1 MNEKLIECFE
11 DTLRLCES
19 TELKT
24 KTENAKSSSKVYLE
38 GFVAKP
44 NRKETNADITVENTT
59 TFAAAGHY
67 KSYGRVAVLNFANP
81 EVPGG
86 GVKKGAVA
94 QEECLCRCSNLYPC
108 ITSPAVYD
116 DFYGYHYKHGRFFY
130 SDSVIY
136 TKDVTVFKDDNL
148 NLLDR
153 EQWFNVD
160 VLTCSAPFIA
170 KRKYTNKAAFFELLK
185 SRVKNIINVAIDN
198 NADVLILGAF
208 GCGAFK
214 NPPEL
219 VAKAFKTI
227 ISENRYD
234 ECFRKIVFAVK
245 SSNNDDAF
253 EPCPNLMAFEY
264 EFDGISAEANKLRF
278 SDSYALEQAVG
289 TVTLPSGRVL
299 TGGKEFNLYYEWQ
312 KNNRFN
318 GRQFSILGD
327 SISTLEGYNPAGY
340 KLFFTGET
348 CQKAG
353 VSDMNDTWWGQV
365 ISYCGGEL
373 LVNNSWSG
381 SRVTKLPNRDSLFPS
396 GCSDE
401 RTNGLH
407 IGSVKPDVIIVYL
420 GTNDWARGAEA
431 AKGDCADVGGR
442 MWASVFE
449 TAYDKMLE
457 KLRNNYPNAEIFC
470 CTLCSTYMS
479 GKLSFVFPENHGGIN
494 IEKYNAVIR
503 SIAESRNCKVIDLYK
518 YHLPYDSVDGSH
530 PNRSGMHTLATLML
544 REMLDEAGTAFLD
557 CSREEHDFTLADEFT
572 GGTKYVCKKCGK
584 IKTVS
589 TLPEE
594 KRQTPDNKTN
604 ESEYVMLDPNNT
616 TMLYGGRLSIS
627 MANDDLEFQKDIV
640 EVGRDDDCDI
650 VIPKNE
656 ISRKHAAFH
665 YENDRWF
672 LRDNSSTNGTWLNG
686 VRIEPGKKYELAP
699 NDEINF
705 AMTEKVI
712 FCKCKDAFEGEG
724 TVITAKSERDNDK
737 GAKAAAYLE
746 TVLSAFAKSQ
756 PKSEFGIKLVV
767 AALSDA
773 PLYFPVEVDVEAM
786 LGTLDPT
793 KLKPGDVIEN
803 KKDVKMKIRTVA
815 LDDGT
820 VLIPMF
826 TTKEEAEKGGS
837 TSLIRYYPQDF
848 LPILTEIGKQAIVNP
863 FSENRFPMTCDFITE
878 LLVPIVENKKKS
890 NATVRH
896 LEEEK
901 LIGETVGGKYTVLKL
916 LGTGGCCAVYL
927 VIDKKL
933 NKMWAMKTFNKK
945 DRRTNLYVRDIIL
958 TEAQMMLGLNHPAIP
973 LIVDIIE
980 DDDNLFVLR
989 EYIEGETLE
998 SLAAQQ
1004 GAQSA
1009 DNVIEWGKQLC
1020 DALGYLHSRN
1030 LIYRDM
1036 KPANVI
1042 LRPNGTL
1049 KIVDFGI
1056 MRTYK
1061 PNQAGDTCCLG
1072 TKGYAAPE
1080 QFGGSQTDARTDIF
1094 GLGMTMFR
1102 LVTGI
1107 NPTKPPYEIKPIRE
1121 VNPNLPEGLE
1131 YIISKCI
1138 MPNPKDRYQ
1147 SCNELMVALNNYL
1160 ILPRRKGLFGK
1171 IFGKK

>member
-1 MNEKLIECFE
+1 MNERLIECFE

-44 NRKETNADITVENTT
+44 NRKETNADITVENKT
-59 TFAAAGHY
+59 TFAAAGQY

-108 ITSPAVYD
+108 IASPAVYV

-130 SDSVIY
+130 SDRVIY

-170 KRKYTNKAAFFELLK
+170 KRKYTNKAALFELFK

-219 VAKAFKTI
+219 VAKAFKTV

-234 ECFRKIVFAVK
+234 EYFRKIVFAVK

-253 EPCPNLMAFEY
+253 EPCPNLMAFEF

-278 SDSYALEQAVG
+278 SDSYALEQTVG

-327 SISTLEGYNPAGY
+327 SISTLEGYNPKGY
-340 KLFFTGET
+340 NLFFTGET
-348 CQKAG
+348 CQKSG

-365 ISYCGGEL
+365 ISCCGGEL

-381 SRVTKLPNRDSLFPS
+381 SCVTKLPNRDSLFPS
-396 GCSDE
+396 GCSNE

-431 AKGDCADVGGR
+431 TNADGRDCDK

-457 KLRNNYPNAEIFC
+457 KLRNNYPDTEVFC

-479 GKLSFVFPENHGGIN
+479 GKPSFVFPENYGGIN

-826 TTKEEAEKGGS
+826 TTKEEAEKGDS
-837 TSLIRYYPQDF
+837 TSLIRYYPQDY

-896 LEEEK
+896 PEEEK

-980 DDDNLFVLR
+980 DDDNLFILR

-1009 DNVIEWGKQLC
+1009 DDVIEWGKQLC

-1107 NPTKPPYEIKPIRE
+1107 NPTQPPYEIKPIRE

-1147 SCNELMVALNNYL
+1147 SCKELMVALNNYL

>member
-1 MNEKLIECFE
+1 MNERLIECFE

-38 GFVAKP
+38 GFIAKP
-44 NRKETNADITVENTT
+44 DRKETNTDITLENTT

-86 GVKKGAVA
+86 GVKKGAAA

-108 ITSPAVYD
+108 ISSSAVYD

-130 SDSVIY
+130 SDRVIY
-136 TKDVTVFKDDNL
+136 TKDITVFKDDNL

-170 KRKYTNKAAFFELLK
+170 KRKYTNKAALFELFK

-219 VAKAFKTI
+219 VAKAFKTV
-227 ISENRYD
+227 ISENHYD
-234 ECFRKIVFAVK
+234 EFFRKIVFAIK
-245 SSNNDDAF
+245 SSNNDDPF
-253 EPCPNLMAFEY
+253 EPCPNLMAFEF

-278 SDSYALEQAVG
+278 SDSYSLEQAFG

-299 TGGKEFNLYYEWQ
+299 TGGKEFNPYFEWQ
-312 KNNRFN
+312 KSNEFH
-318 GRQFSILGD
+318 GKQFSILGD
-327 SISTLEGYNPAGY
+327 SISTLEGYNPQGY
-340 KLFFTGET
+340 NLFFTGEI
-348 CQKAG
+348 CQKSG

-365 ISYCGGEL
+365 ISFCGGEL

-407 IGSVKPDVIIVYL
+407 IGNIKPDVIIVYL
-420 GTNDWARGAEA
+420 GTNDWARGVEA
-431 AKGDCADVGGR
+431 ASADGRDCDK

-449 TAYDKMLE
+449 TAYSKMLE
-457 KLRNNYPNAEIFC
+457 KLKVNYPYAEIFC
-470 CTLCSTYMS
+470 CTLCTTYMS
-479 GKLSFVFPENHGGIN
+479 GKQSFVFPENYGGIN

-503 SIAESRNCKVIDLYK
+503 NAAESKNCNVIDLYK
-518 YHLPYDSVDGSH
+518 YHLPYDSIDGSH
-530 PNRSGMHTLATLML
+530 PNRGGMHTLAALML
-544 REMLDEAGTAFLD
+544 REMLDETGAAFLD
-557 CSREEHDFTLADEFT
+557 CDRGEHAFMVIDEFT

-584 IKTVS
+584 TKTVS

-594 KRQTPDNKTN
+594 KGQMSDSKTN
-604 ESEYVMLDPNNT
+604 ESEYVMMDSNNT
-616 TMLYGGRLSIS
+616 TMLYGGKLSVS
-627 MANDDLEFQKDIV
+627 TANGDLEFQKDIV

-650 VIPKNE
+650 VIPENE
-656 ISRKHAAFH
+656 ISRRHAAFY

-672 LRDNSSTNGTWLNG
+672 LRDNFSTNGTWLNNA
-686 VRIEPGKKYELAP
+686 RIEPGKKYELTP

-712 FCKCKDAFEGEG
+712 FCKCKNAFECEG
-724 TVITAKSERDNDK
+724 TKIKAISEQNTDKSV
-737 GAKAAAYLE
+737 KAVAFLEAAL
-746 TVLSAFAKSQ
+746 TAFAKSQ
-756 PKSEFGIKLVV
+756 GKNEAAFKLIV
-767 AALSDA
+767 AALTDA
-773 PLYFPVEVDVEAM
+773 PLYFPVEIDVEAM

-793 KLKPGDVIEN
+793 KLKPGDIIKN
-803 KKDVKMKIRTVA
+803 KKDVKMKIRTVT
-815 LDDGT
+815 LNDET
-820 VLIPMF
+820 ELISMF
-826 TTKEEAEKGGS
+826 TSNEEAEKGGS
-837 TSLIRYYPQDF
+837 TSLIRYYPQDY
-848 LPILTEIGKQAIVNP
+848 LPIIAKIGKQAIINP
-863 FSENRFPMTCDFITE
+863 FSENRFLMTGDFITE
-878 LLVPIVENKKKS
+878 ILTPIVGNKKQSSVPISHPVEES
-890 NATVRH
+890 
-896 LEEEK
+896 
-901 LIGETVGGKYTVLKL
+901 LIGKTVGGKYTVLKL
-916 LGTGGCCAVYL
+916 LGTGGYCAVYL
-927 VIDKKL
+927 VMDKRL

-945 DRRTNLYVRDIIL
+945 NHSANLYMRDIIL

-973 LIVDIIE
+973 MIVDIIE
-980 DDDNLFVLR
+980 DDDSLFILR
-989 EYIEGETLE
+989 EYIEGKTLE

-1009 DNVIEWGKQLC
+1009 DKVIEWGKQLC

-1036 KPANVI
+1036 KPDNVI

-1061 PNQAGDTCCLG
+1061 PKQAEDTCFLG

-1080 QFGGSQTDARTDIF
+1080 QFGGSQTDARTDVF

-1107 NPTKPPYEIKPIRE
+1107 NPTQPPYEIKPIRML
-1121 VNPNLPEGLE
+1121 NPNLPEGLE

-1138 MPNPKDRYQ
+1138 MPNPKDRYR
-1147 SCNELMVALNNYL
+1147 SCNELMAALNNYL
-1160 ILPRRKGLFGK
+1160 ILPRRKGLSGK